1 MNPPPV
7 SSLLLEDTQSQ
18 AAPWPI
24 FIDAVGVC
32 GLRLPVLVADA
43 SRGAQQVTASLTLSA
58 SLAHDAKGSHMSRFV
73 EALESARRHVFT
85 PQRLAILLDDLRRRL
100 QARQAGLEMAF
111 PFFLERPAPHTG
123 ATALMDYNCV
133 YALSAMETGRQFTL
147 TVEAPVAALCPCSK
161 AISDYG
167 AHNQRGRIRME
178 IVPRRDADGGW
189 EAPAIEEC
197 IALAEAAASSPVYP
211 LLKRPDERVVTM
223 RMYENPVFVE
233 DMARHTAAALMA
245 DERVLEFR
253 VHAETLESIHN
264 HNAFARIAWK
274 REAREL

>member
-1 MNPPPV
+1 MNPPQV
-7 SSLLLEDTQSQ
+7 SSLLLEDTQNQ

-32 GLRLPVLVADA
+32 GLRLPVHVADRA
-43 SRGAQQVTASLTLSA
+43 RGAQLVTATLSLSA

-73 EALESARRHVFT
+73 EVLEEARSQVFT
-85 PQRLAILLDDLRRRL
+85 PLRLATVLDELRRRL
-100 QARQAGLEMAF
+100 QARQATLEMAF
-111 PFFLERPAPHTG
+111 PFFLERRAPHTG
-123 ATALMDYNCV
+123 AAALMDYSCT
-133 YALSAMETGRQFTL
+133 YAVTTDDTGPAGRRFVL

-178 IVPRRDADGGW
+178 ITPRRAMDGGW
-189 EAPAIEEC
+189 DMPAIEEC
-197 IALAEAAASSPVYP
+197 ITLAEGAASSPVYP

-245 DERVLEFR
+245 DERVQAFR

-264 HNAFARIAWK
+264 HNAFARIAWT
-274 REAREL
+274 RDS

>member
-1 MNPPPV
+1 M
-7 SSLLLEDTQSQ
+7 LEDTQNQ

-32 GLRLPVLVADA
+32 GLRLPVLVADNA
-43 SRGAQQVTASLTLSA
+43 RAPQLVTATLSLSA

-73 EALESARRHVFT
+73 EVLEEARTQVFS
-85 PQRLAILLDDLRRRL
+85 PQRLAALLDELRRRL
-100 QARQAGLEMAF
+100 QARQAALDMAF
-111 PFFLERPAPHTG
+111 PFFLERRAPHTG
-123 ATALMDYNCV
+123 AAALMDYACSYHV
-133 YALSAMETGRQFTL
+133 RSGDADPQFTL
-147 TVEAPVAALCPCSK
+147 AVEAPVAALCPCSK

-178 IVPRRDADGGW
+178 ITPRRAAEGGW
-189 EAPAIEEC
+189 DVPGIEEC
-197 IALAEAAASSPVYP
+197 IAVAEGAASSPVYP

-245 DERVLEFR
+245 DERVQAFR

-264 HNAFARIAWK
+264 HNAFARIAWT
-274 REAREL
+274 RDA